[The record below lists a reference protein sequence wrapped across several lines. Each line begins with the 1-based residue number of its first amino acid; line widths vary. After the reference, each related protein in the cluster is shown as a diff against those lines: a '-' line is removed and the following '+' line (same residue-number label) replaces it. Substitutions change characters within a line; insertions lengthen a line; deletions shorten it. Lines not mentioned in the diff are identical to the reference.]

1 MRRTP
6 AVRSQQ
12 TGRDSIRSAGTV
24 EHDHTNTFSEGQKGV
39 AAMAAHILAINNS
52 GDILQLY
59 KEILE
64 DEGGYHLT
72 AMVYKPLLIEE
83 VKALSPDLIITDY
96 MFREEDVGYNF
107 VQQLKM
113 DRDTA
118 DIPVIIVSAAVKDLR
133 EVEGHL
139 ASKDIGVLFKPFDV
153 DELLATV
160 ERRLSETGP
169 GRGEGVAEGTLSPD
183 QQAKE

>member
-1 MRRTP
+1 
-6 AVRSQQ
+6 
-12 TGRDSIRSAGTV
+12 
-24 EHDHTNTFSEGQKGV
+24 
-39 AAMAAHILAINNS
+39 MAAHILAINDS

-96 MFREEDVGYNF
+96 KFREEDVGYNF

-118 DIPVIIVSAAVKDLR
+118 RIPVIIVSAAVKDLR

-139 ASKDIGVLFKPFDV
+139 ASKDVGVLFKPFDV
-153 DELLATV
+153 DELLAIV
-160 ERRLSETGP
+160 EQRLSAGDSQSVQ
-169 GRGEGVAEGTLSPD
+169 GDAAGTLFLE